1 MDYIIGNVYGF
12 NHLIINSK
20 DYNQNKIEIFLNK
33 HKNLNIDFID
43 IYNND
48 FNQIKT
54 FNNKF
59 ERIIIPESYPL
70 IIKYLYN
77 NHLIKKDKK
86 YLDTDQGEI
95 SYEFIKEIP
104 LEISLNFKKAKLE
117 NTMLRI
123 NDLINSFG
131 RIINIGSNEIKI
143 YSLFISRIIT
153 IVFVDDIN
161 LSYNNASLLIMNN
174 KIFKKGTDVCFV
186 KVVDKTHLDVK
197 TYSKEY
203 GQIISLSSML
213 GALYV
218 AHSLNLCAY
227 KVEINNLNNYFE
239 ATFSRKHELYI
250 NTSLNKDEFIKIK
263 ED

>member
-1 MDYIIGNVYGF
+1 MEYIIGNIYGY

-20 DYNQNKIEIFLNK
+20 DYNKSKIEIFLIK
-33 HKNLNIDFID
+33 HINLNIEFID
-43 IYNND
+43 IYNKD

-54 FNNKF
+54 LNNKL
-59 ERIIIPESYPL
+59 ERITIPESYPL
-70 IIKYLYN
+70 IIKYLN
-77 NHLIKKDKK
+77 DNHLIKKDKK
-86 YLDTDQGEI
+86 YLDTDNGEI

-104 LEISLNFKKAKLE
+104 FEISLNFKKAKLE

-123 NDLINSFG
+123 NDSIDSFG
-131 RIINIGSNEIKI
+131 RTINVGSNEIKI
-143 YSLFISRIIT
+143 YSIFISRIIT

-161 LSYNNASLLIMNN
+161 LSYKNASLLIMNN
-174 KIFKKGTDVCFV
+174 KIFKQGTDVCFV
-186 KVVDKTHLDVK
+186 KVIDKTHLIVK

-203 GQIISLSSML
+203 GLVISLSSML

-227 KVEINNLNNYFE
+227 KVEINNLNNLFE

-250 NTSLNKDEFIKIK
+250 NSRLDKDNFIKIK
-263 ED
+263 EE

>member
-12 NHLIINSK
+12 NHLIVNSN
-20 DYNQNKIEIFLNK
+20 DYNKQKIEIFLNK
-33 HKNLNIDFID
+33 HKNLDIEFID
-43 IYNND
+43 IFNKD
-48 FNQIKT
+48 FNNIKT
-54 FNNKF
+54 LNNKF
-59 ERIIIPESYPL
+59 ERIVIPESYPL
-70 IIKYLYN
+70 IIKYLYD

-95 SYEFIKEIP
+95 SFDFIKEIP
-104 LEISLNFKKAKLE
+104 FEISLNFKKAKLE

-123 NDLINSFG
+123 NDLIDSFG

-153 IVFVDDIN
+153 VVFVDDIN
-161 LSYNNASLLIMNN
+161 LSYNNAALLIMNN
-174 KIFKKGTDVCFV
+174 KIFKQGTDVCFV

-203 GQIISLSSML
+203 GQIISLSSMA

-227 KVEINNLNNYFE
+227 KVEINNLNNLFE

-250 NTSLNKDEFIKIK
+250 NSSIKDEFIKIK